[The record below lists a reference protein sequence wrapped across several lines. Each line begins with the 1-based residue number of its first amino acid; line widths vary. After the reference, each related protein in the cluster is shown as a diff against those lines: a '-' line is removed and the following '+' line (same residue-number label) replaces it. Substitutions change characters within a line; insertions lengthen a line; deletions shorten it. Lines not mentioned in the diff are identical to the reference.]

1 MPVTW
6 RNNGE
11 PVDGEYVA
19 EISFTD
25 GRQKQVFRGASY
37 KDVADRLL
45 QAQEHASDAINQ
57 LKQGRTPDP
66 ATPRRRAQPKPMTA
80 GERMKVASD
89 ITDPAKADGAITRVV
104 ESVIGPVESIREAV
118 NKLDDDD
125 EAREGEA
132 AAQSFS
138 AATPDWY
145 PSDHNKGVLVKFM
158 QTKGYAPTSS
168 KNFSIAFDELREA
181 GLLQSRPADPPP
193 NGQEDE
199 PPPERI
205 ASQPVSRPRGTL
217 VTGVRASDTSG
228 TGPRAPRPKYTREDI
243 EKMGTATYKQ
253 KLQSEPGFEAL
264 VEQLYKR

>member
-66 ATPRRRAQPKPMTA
+66 ATPRRRVQPRPMTA
-80 GERMKVASD
+80 GERMKAASD
-89 ITDPAKADGAITRVV
+89 ITDPAKADAAVTRIV
-104 ESVIGPVESIREAV
+104 ESVIGPADAIREAV
-118 NKLDDDD
+118 NKMDDDN
-125 EAREGEA
+125 EAQEAEGA
-132 AAQSFS
+132 AAAF
-138 AATPDWY
+138 ATATPEWY
-145 PSDHNKGVLVKFM
+145 PSAHNKAVLVKFM
-158 QTKGYAPTSS
+158 QTNGYAPTSS
-168 KNFSIAFDELREA
+168 KNFSIAFDELKEA
-181 GLLQSRPADPPP
+181 GLLQSRPADD
-193 NGQEDE
+193 GQEDE
-199 PPPERI
+199 QQPPERI
-205 ASQPVSRPRGTL
+205 APQPVTRPRGTL
-217 VTGVRASDTSG
+217 VTGVRASDTSN

-243 EKMGTATYKQ
+243 EKMGRATYRQ
-253 KLQSEPGFEAL
+253 KLESEPGFEAL
-264 VEQLYKR
+264 VEQLYKK